1 MIIPRNSQLSLK
13 PGDKTKTI
21 KTEIWKCTEVEIHM
35 FGSQGES
42 RWGRCFC
49 TVGKSLSP
57 FWVPISDG
65 EGPHL
70 VPISLKIGSPLD
82 PHVASV
88 QVGRMLVH
96 RGEKFV
102 TLRDT
107 NSPDW
112 PLCNH
117 PAPIIHLNN
126 FVLDTLT
133 LLIFTSFHLLL
144 ATPFD

>member
-1 MIIPRNSQLSLK
+1 
-13 PGDKTKTI
+13 
-21 KTEIWKCTEVEIHM
+21 M

-42 RWGRCFC
+42 RCLC

-82 PHVASV
+82 YHVASV

-96 RGEKFV
+96 SGEKFV

-133 LLIFTSFHLLL
+133 LLFTSFHILLTVWL
-144 ATPFD
+144 DNQLNSFVQK

>member
-1 MIIPRNSQLSLK
+1 
-13 PGDKTKTI
+13 
-21 KTEIWKCTEVEIHM
+21 M
-35 FGSQGES
+35 FGSQG
-42 RWGRCFC
+42 
-49 TVGKSLSP
+49 GKQMLVHSGVK
-57 FWVPISDG
+57 FVWVPISDG

-70 VPISLKIGSPLD
+70 VPISLKIGFPLQSNALD

-96 RGEKFV
+96 SGEKFV

-133 LLIFTSFHLLL
+133 LLFTSFHIL
-144 ATPFD
+144 ARPFD